1 MRFSVCYELLW
12 VIVGFSWV
20 LVGALCCCGIFL
32 GDCAIFWMI
41 IGGCAIFLGCS
52 EPLWDF
58 GGW

>member
-1 MRFSVCYELLW
+1 M
-12 VIVGFSWV
+12 GFSWV

-32 GDCAIFWMI
+32 GDCGIFWMI
-41 IGGCAIFLGCS
+41 IGSCAIFLGFS